1 MSLLLLIVAVGFA
14 GWAAAP
20 EPHQA
25 RWSGPGA
32 QVRGPGDGT
41 SRRSLPVRA
50 TRAGDP
56 QAGVPRLLLGVLLP
70 STGERHRRTMEAAV
84 PEVLDVLRATVAAGA
99 SPYRALQAACEVAP
113 ESLAPSLADAE
124 RTASLGAGA
133 GQALAEV
140 GRRERLAELTV
151 AGEALDLAETTGA
164 PPAPVL
170 AGVTAAA
177 TERLRARQARLAATA
192 QTRLSARV
200 VAGMAPCFLLV
211 LATTSPPDAA
221 FLVREPLGWATLA
234 TAATFELLGTCWVRS
249 ILRGRP

>member
-14 GWAAAP
+14 GWAVAS

-25 RWSGPGA
+25 DRSGPGA
-32 QVRGPGDGT
+32 SVRGPGDGT
-41 SRRSLPVRA
+41 SRRSLPARS
-50 TRAGDP
+50 TPAGDP
-56 QAGVPRLLLGVLLP
+56 WAGAPRRLLEVLLP
-70 STGERHRRTMEAAV
+70 SAAERHRRTMEAAV

-99 SPYRALQAACEVAP
+99 SPYRALQAVCEVAP
-113 ESLAPSLADAE
+113 EPLAASLADAE
-124 RTASLGAGA
+124 RAASLGTGT

-140 GRRERLAELTV
+140 GRRELLAELAV

-170 AGVTAAA
+170 SGVTAAA

-192 QTRLSARV
+192 QARLSARV

-211 LATTSPPDAA
+211 LAATSPSDAA

-234 TAATFELLGTCWVRS
+234 AALTFELLGTWWVRS